1 MKLQEFYVDISVTFD
16 GSLRLL
22 NRVFTNSLYD
32 PTSQDFKD
40 MEQEF
45 CQTVSFQTFYD
56 SNTWGRMVKNEISF
70 TQELLIHLIH
80 CQ

>member
-40 MEQEF
+40 MELEF
-45 CQTVSFQTFYD
+45 CQTVRSEHIAHVGANGQ
-56 SNTWGRMVKNEISF
+56 K
-70 TQELLIHLIH
+70 
-80 CQ
+80 